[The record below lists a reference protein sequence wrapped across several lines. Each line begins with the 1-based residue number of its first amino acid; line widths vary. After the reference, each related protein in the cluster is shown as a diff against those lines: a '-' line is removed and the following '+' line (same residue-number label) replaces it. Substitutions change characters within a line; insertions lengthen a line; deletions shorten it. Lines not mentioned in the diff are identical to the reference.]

1 VTLDTW
7 KFYDITHKKHLVCN
21 PTSEAKLVHLVRLL
35 DLPKGAGVVDIACGK
50 GEFLIRL
57 VEEYEVRGLG
67 VDISPYCIE
76 DCKKKAADRLSMPN
90 VKFSQMDGAQFRPE
104 KPASL
109 HLAAC
114 IGASWV
120 FKDHNE
126 TLETLKSWVVPG
138 GLVVVGEPF
147 WLHDPSQEYLDA
159 SGSQRENFGTH
170 ADNVKVGEKHGLQLV
185 YTIVSDKNDWD
196 QYEGLQWLAADEYAR
211 QNPNDPDITEL
222 MNRVTSNKNIYL
234 KWGRDT
240 IGWAIYIFRRD
251 Q

>member
-1 VTLDTW
+1 LDTW

-21 PTSEAKLVHLVRLL
+21 PTSDTKLSYLVRLL
-35 DLPKGAGVVDIACGK
+35 DLPRGAGVVDIACGK

-57 VEEYEVRGLG
+57 AEEYEVRGLG

-76 DCKKKAADRLSMPN
+76 DCKKKAADRLFKPN
-90 VKFSQMDGAQFRPE
+90 IKFTQMDGAEFTPE
-104 KPASL
+104 QPASL

-114 IGASWV
+114 IGGSWV
-120 FKDHNE
+120 FKGHNE
-126 TLETLKSWVVPG
+126 TLKTLKSWVVPG
-138 GLVVVGEPF
+138 GLVVAGEPF

-159 SGSQRENFGTH
+159 SGIQREDFGTH
-170 ADNVKVGEKHGLQLV
+170 ADNVKTGEKHGLQLV

-211 QNPNDPDITEL
+211 QNPNDPDIAEL
-222 MNRVTSNKNIYL
+222 MNRVASNKNIYL

-240 IGWAIYIFRRD
+240 IGWAIYIFRCD
-251 Q
+251 E

>member
-1 VTLDTW
+1 MDIW
-7 KFYDITHKKHLVCN
+7 KFFGITHKKHLVCN
-21 PTSEAKLVHLVRLL
+21 PTSEAKLANLVRLL

-57 VEEYEVRGLG
+57 AEEYEVRGLG
-67 VDISPYCIE
+67 VDISPYCVE
-76 DCKKKAADRLSMPN
+76 DCNKKAADRLSGSDI
-90 VKFSQMDGAQFRPE
+90 KFTQMDGAEFKPE
-104 KPASL
+104 QPSSL

-120 FKDHNE
+120 FKDHNG
-126 TLETLKSWVVPG
+126 TLETLKTWVVPG
-138 GLVVVGEPF
+138 GLIVVGEPF

-159 SGSQRENFGTH
+159 SGMQRESFGTH
-170 ADNVKVGEKHGLQLV
+170 ADNVLVGEKQGLQLV
-185 YTIVSDKNDWD
+185 YTIVSDQNDWD

-211 QNPNDPDITEL
+211 QNPDDPDTTEL
-222 MNRVTSNKNIYL
+222 MNRVTSGKNNYL

-251 Q
+251 G

>member
-1 VTLDTW
+1 LDTW
-7 KFYDITHKKHLVCN
+7 KFYDITHKRHLVCN

-57 VEEYEVRGLG
+57 AEEYEVRGLG

-76 DCKKKAADRLSMPN
+76 ECKRKAADRLSKPN
-90 VKFSQMDGAQFRPE
+90 IKFTQMDGAEFRPE
-104 KPASL
+104 QPASL

-126 TLETLKSWVVPG
+126 TLKILKSWVIPG
-138 GLVVVGEPF
+138 GLIVVGEPF

-159 SGSQRENFGTH
+159 SGIQRENFGTH
-170 ADNVKVGEKHGLQLV
+170 ADNVKVGGKLGLQLV

-240 IGWAIYIFRRD
+240 IGWAIYIFRRVE
-251 Q
+251 

>member
-1 VTLDTW
+1 MDTW
-7 KFYDITHKKHLVCN
+7 KFYDITLKKHLVCN

-57 VEEYEVRGLG
+57 AEQYEVRGLG

-76 DCKKKAADRLSMPN
+76 DCKKKATVRLYKPN
-90 VKFSQMDGAQFRPE
+90 IKFTQMDGAEFGPE
-104 KPASL
+104 PPASL
-109 HLAAC
+109 DLAAC

-126 TLETLKSWVVPG
+126 TLKTLKSWVVPG
-138 GLVVVGEPF
+138 GLIVVGEPF
-147 WLHDPSQEYLDA
+147 WLHDPLQEYLDA
-159 SGSQRENFGTH
+159 SGSQREDFGTH
-170 ADNVKVGEKHGLQLV
+170 VDNVKVGEKHGLQLV

-196 QYEGLQWLAADEYAR
+196 QYEGLQWLATDEYAR

-222 MNRVTSNKNIYL
+222 MNRVTSGKNIYL

-251 Q
+251 E

>member
-1 VTLDTW
+1 MDIW
-7 KFYDITHKKHLVCN
+7 KFFGITHKKHLVCN
-21 PTSEAKLVHLVRLL
+21 PTSEAKLANLVRLL

-57 VEEYEVRGLG
+57 AEEYEIRGLG
-67 VDISPYCIE
+67 VDISPYCVE
-76 DCKKKAADRLSMPN
+76 DCNKKAADRLSGSDI
-90 VKFSQMDGAQFRPE
+90 KFTQMDGAEFKPE
-104 KPASL
+104 QPSSL

-120 FKDHNE
+120 FKDHNG
-126 TLETLKSWVVPG
+126 TLETLKTWVVPG
-138 GLVVVGEPF
+138 GLIVVGEPF

-159 SGSQRENFGTH
+159 SGMQRESFGTH
-170 ADNVKVGEKHGLQLV
+170 ADNVLVGEKQGLQLV
-185 YTIVSDKNDWD
+185 YTIVSDQNDWD

-211 QNPNDPDITEL
+211 QNPDDPDTTEL
-222 MNRVTSNKNIYL
+222 MNRVTSGKNNYL

-251 Q
+251 G

>member
-1 VTLDTW
+1 MDTW

-21 PTSEAKLVHLVRLL
+21 PTSEAKLAHLIRLL
-35 DLPKGAGVVDIACGK
+35 DLPKGTDVVDIACGK
-50 GEFLIRL
+50 GEFLLRL
-57 VEEYEVRGLG
+57 VEEYEVSGVG

-76 DCKKKAADRLSMPN
+76 DCRRKAADRLSKPN
-90 VKFSQMDGAQFRPE
+90 IKFTQMDGAEFRPE
-104 KPASL
+104 QPASL

-120 FKDHNE
+120 FKNHNE
-126 TLETLKSWVVPG
+126 ALRTLRSWVVPG

-147 WLHDPSQEYLDA
+147 WLHDPSQGYLDA
-159 SGSQRENFGTH
+159 SGLQRENFGTH
-170 ADNVKVGEKHGLQLV
+170 ADNVKVGERHGLQLV

-222 MNRVTSNKNIYL
+222 MDRVTSSKNIYL

-251 Q
+251 G

>member
-1 VTLDTW
+1 MDTW
-7 KFYDITHKKHLVCN
+7 KYYHITHRRHLVCN
-21 PTSEAKLVHLVRLL
+21 PTSEAKLVQLVRLL
-35 DLPKGAGVVDIACGK
+35 NLPEGAGVIDIACGK

-57 VEEYEVRGLG
+57 AEEYEVRGLG

-76 DCKKKAADRLSMPN
+76 DCKKKAADRLPKPN
-90 VKFSQMDGAQFRPE
+90 IKFTQMDGADFKPE
-104 KPASL
+104 QPASL

-120 FKDHNE
+120 FKGHDE
-126 TLETLKSWVVPG
+126 TLKTLKSWVILG
-138 GLVVVGEPF
+138 GWVVVGEPF

-159 SGSQRENFGTH
+159 SGIQREDFGTH

-196 QYEGLQWLAADEYAR
+196 QYEGLQWLAADEYVR

-222 MNRVTSNKNIYL
+222 INRVTSDKCIYL

-240 IGWAIYIFRRD
+240 LGWAIYIFRCD
-251 Q
+251 G

>member
-1 VTLDTW
+1 MNTW

-57 VEEYEVRGLG
+57 AEEYEVRGLG
-67 VDISPYCIE
+67 VDISPHCIE
-76 DCKKKAADRLSMPN
+76 DCKKKAADRLSKPN
-90 VKFSQMDGAQFRPE
+90 IKFTQMDGAEFRPE
-104 KPASL
+104 QPASL

-120 FKDHNE
+120 FEDHNE
-126 TLETLKSWVVPG
+126 TLKTLKNWVVPG

-211 QNPNDPDITEL
+211 QNPNDPDLTEL

-251 Q
+251 E

>member
-1 VTLDTW
+1 MTLDTW

-21 PTSEAKLVHLVRLL
+21 PTSETKLVHLVRLL

-50 GEFLIRL
+50 GEFLFRL
-57 VEEYEVRGLG
+57 AEEYEVRGLG

-76 DCKKKAADRLSMPN
+76 DCKKKAAGRLSKPN
-90 VKFSQMDGAQFRPE
+90 INFTQMDGAGFTPE
-104 KPASL
+104 QPENL

-126 TLETLKSWVVPG
+126 TLKTLKSWVVPG
-138 GLVVVGEPF
+138 GLVVSGEPF

-159 SGSQRENFGTH
+159 SGSQREDFGTH

-222 MNRVTSNKNIYL
+222 MNRVASNKNIYL

-240 IGWAIYIFRRD
+240 VRMGHLYF
-251 Q
+251 QT

>member
-1 VTLDTW
+1 MDIW
-7 KFYDITHKKHLVCN
+7 KFFDITHKKHLVCN

-35 DLPKGAGVVDIACGK
+35 DLPKGAEVVDIACGK

-57 VEEYEVRGLG
+57 AEQYEVRGVG

-76 DCKKKAADRLSMPN
+76 DCKKKAADRLSKPN
-90 VKFSQMDGAQFRPE
+90 INFTLMDGAEFRPE
-104 KPASL
+104 QPASL

-120 FKDHNE
+120 FKDYNE
-126 TLETLKSWVVPG
+126 TLRTLKSWVVPG
-138 GLVVVGEPF
+138 GWVVVGEPF
-147 WLHDPSQEYLDA
+147 WLHDPTQEYLDA
-159 SGSQRENFGTH
+159 SGIQRENFGTH
-170 ADNVKVGEKHGLQLV
+170 VDNVMVGEKHGLQLV

-211 QNPNDPDITEL
+211 RNPNDPDITEL
-222 MNRVTSNKNIYL
+222 MNRVTSGKDIYL

-240 IGWAIYIFRRD
+240 IGWAIYVFRRD
-251 Q
+251 K